1 MKAAVWAL
9 AAAAAVASAQKDCT
23 PVIKQADGK
32 YYKYNLKPLNHAPGD
47 IDIFT
52 TRDDQGNYYYVNFCG
67 PMSQQCTSSASV
79 CKATM
84 AWVYVD
90 VGMSDT
96 QQWSDSPDVA
106 PGKGI
111 KVTYSNGEDCD
122 QVSNAVVEGGRNCTG
137 PNAKNRAIITLNC
150 DPNVPEGYFDT
161 VTQNGCDYVFTFRTM
176 HACGEVAGHADIHI
190 TIDLG
195 EVFAIV
201 ILVLIL
207 VSVVLYFGLGALY
220 QMKFKNAQT
229 PGEYIIHSE
238 FWLSLPGLVVD
249 GCKFIAHGFRKGDYV
264 SV

>member
-1 MKAAVWAL
+1 MNAGAAVWAL
-9 AAAAAVASAQKDCT
+9 VAAAVVVGAQQMDCS
-23 PVIKQADGK
+23 PVIKQKDGNW
-32 YYKYNLKPLNHAPGD
+32 YKYDLKNLRHEPGD
-47 IDIFT
+47 VDIFT
-52 TRDDQGNYYYVNFCG
+52 TRDSQGNYYYANFCG

-161 VTQNGCDYVFTFRTM
+161 VTQNGCDYIFPFRTM
-176 HACGEVAGHADIHI
+176 YACGKKTAGGPGDGKGDVAA
-190 TIDLG
+190 L
-195 EVFAIV
+195 V
-201 ILVLIL
+201 ILLVIL
-207 VSVVLYFGLGALY
+207 CGLVVYFAAGAVY
-220 QMKFKNAQT
+220 QKKVKGAQT
-229 PGEYIIHSE
+229 PGEYVIHGE
-238 FWLSLPGLVVD
+238 FWLALPGLVVD
-249 GCKFIAHGFRKGDYV
+249 GCKFIAHGFKKGDYITV
-264 SV
+264 